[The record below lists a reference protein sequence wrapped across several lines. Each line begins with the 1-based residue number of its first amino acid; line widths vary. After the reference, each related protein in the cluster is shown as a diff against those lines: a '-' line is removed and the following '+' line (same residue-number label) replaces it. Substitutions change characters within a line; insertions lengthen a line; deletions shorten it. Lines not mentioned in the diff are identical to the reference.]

1 MQIIRTADQVREQ
14 LTSHVRAHDAHVEI
28 DELMAE
34 LHRLVSRSERSGRHA
49 VEQALPMAAKLQVA
63 RSNVDACNPSR
74 RPGIG
79 GELVA
84 LADQRLKL
92 RRDAFERSLTYTAET
107 TMRRLTGD
115 L

>member
-84 LADQRLKL
+84 LADQRLKFSNT
-92 RRDAFERSLTYTAET
+92 FERSLTYTAET